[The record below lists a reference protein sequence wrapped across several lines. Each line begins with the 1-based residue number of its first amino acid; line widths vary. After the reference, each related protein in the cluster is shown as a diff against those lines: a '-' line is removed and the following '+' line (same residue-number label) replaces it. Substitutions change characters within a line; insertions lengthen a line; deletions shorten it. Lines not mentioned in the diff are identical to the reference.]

1 MFTFKI
7 WVYDDSNAAEPEY
20 TLIGDTNSD
29 GTKWHRLTRAGDPK
43 AYDLNE
49 YFPFGLSTA
58 LSAYGL
64 RFTTSERERAER
76 ERLIS
81 NKFDLMRENI
91 IEFFVHRGDA
101 DGDEPGSWVKE
112 LNTRLTHLGME
123 EYTLKTVYTAKVYQS
138 RSHAEKYSDTPI
150 LTMRIEAE
158 CIDDAQ
164 DLAQETLDNGT
175 DDLGSNIDLTVDM
188 ADVYSYDDAVIEV
201 TDSGEFQLD
210 YEVITSAIED
220 AVQRMHIVVT
230 PGEPK

>member
-1 MFTFKI
+1 MSKFEMK
-7 WVYDDSNAAEPEY
+7 VYTDSNAAEPDY
-20 TLIGDTNSD
+20 TLIGDENAD
-29 GTKWHRLTRAGDPK
+29 GTKFNRLTRIGDPR
-43 AYDLNE
+43 AYELNH
-49 YFPFGLSTA
+49 YTPFGFV
-58 LSAYGL
+58 GL
-64 RFTTSERERAER
+64 VAQHGVVITTPERNTRDHDM
-76 ERLIS
+76 IS
-81 NKFDLMRENI
+81 QRKTDQIRENI

-112 LNTRLTHLGME
+112 LNTLLTHLGME

-201 TDSGEFQLD
+201 TDSGEFQLNS
-210 YEVITSAIED
+210 EVLNSAIED